1 MWCTGVR
8 DSGLTHPKAQG
19 LSYLVT
25 GYWYPSPCFV
35 SCSPS
40 FPVACGFF
48 LPLPTVLTLV
58 FEILLSQESLLS
70 FSFAKMNEILFLR
83 KNVVLRVG

>member
-1 MWCTGVR
+1 M
-8 DSGLTHPKAQG
+8 
-19 LSYLVT
+19 
-25 GYWYPSPCFV
+25 
-35 SCSPS
+35 
-40 FPVACGFF
+40 ACGFF